1 MASKSLP
8 IDQFVTALA
17 SKQPTPGGGGAAAIT
32 AAIGNA
38 AAQMAAAYTTR
49 KKDVESGAAAKALDL
64 IEALD
69 TAPFLKAADDD
80 AEAYAALQRTWK
92 ESSMPPEE
100 KSAIEARALGIP
112 TTLLED
118 CHRGILKIREFLP
131 YCNTNIVSDAKVG
144 IHTLAGAAR
153 SAYQTI
159 MVNSP
164 SDEEK
169 VRLKQLLKEI
179 RHLEDEILS

>member
-1 MASKSLP
+1 
-8 IDQFVTALA
+8 
-17 SKQPTPGGGGAAAIT
+17 
-32 AAIGNA
+32 
-38 AAQMAAAYTTR
+38 
-49 KKDVESGAAAKALDL
+49 
-64 IEALD
+64 
-69 TAPFLKAADDD
+69 
-80 AEAYAALQRTWK
+80 
-92 ESSMPPEE
+92 MPPEE

-153 SAYQTI
+153 SAYQVSSCIVGNVTHMNKMYVPSHSHATKNPMAQSPIRQHQTI